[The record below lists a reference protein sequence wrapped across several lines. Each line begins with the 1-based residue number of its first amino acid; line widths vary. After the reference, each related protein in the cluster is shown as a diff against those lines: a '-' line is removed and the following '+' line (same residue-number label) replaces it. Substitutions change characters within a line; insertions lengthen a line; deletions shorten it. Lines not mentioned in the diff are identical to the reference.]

1 MVLKNNESQNNI
13 GQMAMV
19 NCNDKLINQSTTS
32 TSSPSYSSS
41 SNSPFIY
48 VTDDRTEDKPLEKP
62 VKSSVKECYDIEITG
77 ENHTGFPLF
86 FQSNIATIFIP
97 KKVKTHLE
105 RFVPNQYLKNID
117 RDKNIAIEKCL
128 AFVSNLSSTFY
139 ADDRFKSLS
148 STHLDEQSKR
158 GRDNTYVY
166 NHIIKALT
174 YSTNT
179 TEAIIMVKKN
189 KFGNE
194 TYQEGVACKEYCFT
208 DTYFKGDLVEY
219 IIKDKGILQKRNKFF
234 YSQLKKAYDNPIASN
249 LIELYSKIELPSHGE
264 IILEAKRLI
273 KTKHK
278 NKKGKILTLLNKHQK
293 SYYKDA
299 SARSFVEQN
308 IKLFDYL
315 TKRGFMI
322 PIIGTEKSG
331 GRVVDSFTLMS
342 SWIRKLVKID
352 GDPIVTVDFK
362 AFHPNIAMTIY
373 GGTKRYVTHDQVA
386 KGGSIELA
394 DVKTE
399 HLSYFNERVQ
409 GMKRSP
415 LYSYYNESETAMN
428 EAIINE
434 KQMSVKGHKITSMRM
449 FAKEV
454 EIMTECIKQLNSKGI
469 LVGYVYDALFCKQS
483 DAKIVEETMNK
494 VVLEF
499 GVYTIASVEEN

>member
-1 MVLKNNESQNNI
+1 MVLKHDESQNNT

-19 NCNDKLINQSTTS
+19 NCNDKLINQSSTS
-32 TSSPSYSSS
+32 TPSPSYSYSS
-41 SNSPFIY
+41 MSPFIY
-48 VTDDRTEDKPLEKP
+48 VTDDRIEDKPLEKP
-62 VKSSVKECYDIEITG
+62 VKSRVKECYDIEMTG

-128 AFVSNLSSTFY
+128 AFVSNLSSTYY

-148 STHLDEQSKR
+148 STNLDEQSKR
-158 GRDNTYVY
+158 GRDNTFVY

-179 TEAIIMVKKN
+179 IEAIIMVKKN

-194 TYQEGVACKEYCFT
+194 TYQEGVVCKEYGFT
-208 DTYFKGDLVEY
+208 DAYFKGDLVEY

-234 YSQLKKAYDNPIASN
+234 YSQLKKAHDNPIANN
-249 LIELYSKIELPSHGE
+249 LISLYSTIELPSHAE
-264 IILEAKRLI
+264 IRLQGKRL
-273 KTKHK
+273 TKV
-278 NKKGKILTLLNKHQK
+278 NYRTKKGKILTFLNKHPK

-322 PIIGTEKSG
+322 PIIGTDKSG
-331 GRVVDSFTLMS
+331 GRVVDSFTLMP
-342 SWIRKLVKID
+342 SWIRSLVKID
-352 GDPIVTVDFK
+352 GKSIVEVDYS
-362 AFHPNIAMTIY
+362 ALHPNIAMSLY
-373 GGTKRYVTHDQVA
+373 GGLRKYLTHIQVA
-386 KGGSIELA
+386 ENSNIDLSN
-394 DVKTE
+394 VKIA

-415 LYSYYNESETAMN
+415 IYSYYSESEMVMN
-428 EAIINE
+428 EAIIKE
-434 KQMSVKGHKITSMRM
+434 KQMSLKEYRITSMRM

-454 EIMTECIKQLNSKGI
+454 EIMTECIKQLNYKGI
-469 LVGYVYDALFCKQS
+469 YVGYVYDSLFCEES
-483 DAKIVEETMNK
+483 DAKLVAEIMNT
-494 VVLEF
+494 VVLKF
-499 GVYTIASVEEN
+499 NVFTTAKIG

>member
-1 MVLKNNESQNNI
+1 MVLKHDESQNNT

-62 VKSSVKECYDIEITG
+62 LKSRVKECYEIEITG

-128 AFVSNLSSTFY
+128 AFVSNLSSTYY
-139 ADDRFKSLS
+139 ADDRWKSLS
-148 STHLDEQSKR
+148 STYLHEQTKK
-158 GRDNTYVY
+158 GNDNTVIYT
-166 NHIIKALT
+166 HIIKALK
-174 YSTNT
+174 YQTNT
-179 TEAIIMVKKN
+179 TDAVIMVKKN
-189 KFGNE
+189 EYGYE
-194 TYQEGVACKEYCFT
+194 SYQKGVACKEYGFT
-208 DTYFKGDLVEY
+208 DAYFKGDLVEY
-219 IIKDKGILQKRNKFF
+219 VIKDKGILQKRNRFF
-234 YSQLKKAYDNPIASN
+234 YSQLKKAYDNPIANN
-249 LIELYSKIELPSHGE
+249 LIGLYPKIELPSHAE
-264 IILEAKRLI
+264 IRLEAKRL
-273 KTKHK
+273 TKV
-278 NKKGKILTLLNKHQK
+278 NYRTKKGKILTFLNKHPK

-299 SARSFVEQN
+299 SARSFVEQD

-322 PIIGTEKSG
+322 PIIGTDKSG
-331 GRVVDSFTLMS
+331 GRVVDSFTLMP
-342 SWIRKLVKID
+342 SWIRRLVKID
-352 GDPIVTVDFK
+352 GKSIVEVDYS
-362 AFHPNIAMTIY
+362 ALHPNIAMSIY
-373 GGTKRYVTHDQVA
+373 GGTKRYLTHLQVA
-386 KGGSIELA
+386 ENSNIDLSN
-394 DVKTE
+394 VKIA

-415 LYSYYNESETAMN
+415 LYSYYSESETAMN
-428 EAIINE
+428 EAIIKE
-434 KQMSVKGHKITSMRM
+434 KQMSLKGHRITSMRM

-454 EIMTECIKQLNSKGI
+454 KIMTECIKQLNSKGI
-469 LVGYVYDALFCKQS
+469 YVGYVYDSLFCKES
-483 DAKIVEETMNK
+483 DAKLVAEIMNT
-494 VVLEF
+494 VVLKF
-499 GVYTIASVEEN
+499 NVFTTAKIG

>member
-1 MVLKNNESQNNI
+1 MVLKHNEFQNNT

-32 TSSPSYSSS
+32 TSYPSYSSS

-48 VTDDRTEDKPLEKP
+48 VTDDRTEDKPPKNQ
-62 VKSSVKECYDIEITG
+62 VKSRVKECYDIEITG

-97 KKVKTHLE
+97 KKVKTHIG
-105 RFVPNQYLKNID
+105 RFVPKQYLKNID

-139 ADDRFKSLS
+139 ADDRYKSLS

-158 GRDNTYVY
+158 GRDNTFVY
-166 NHIIKALT
+166 NYIIKALT

-179 TEAIIMVKKN
+179 KEAIIMVKKN

-194 TYQEGVACKEYCFT
+194 TYQEGVVCKEYGFT

-219 IIKDKGILQKRNKFF
+219 VIKDKGILEKRNKFF
-234 YSQLKKAYDNPIASN
+234 YSQLKKAHDNPIANN
-249 LIELYSKIELPSHGE
+249 LISLYSKIELPSRAE
-264 IILEAKRLI
+264 IILEAKRLTKI
-273 KTKHK
+273 KHR
-278 NKKGKILTLLNKHQK
+278 NKKGKMLTFLNKHPK

-299 SARSFVEQN
+299 SARSFIEQD

-331 GRVVDSFTLMS
+331 GRVVDSFTLMP
-342 SWIRKLVKID
+342 SWIRRLVKID
-352 GDPIVTVDFK
+352 GKSIVEVDYS
-362 AFHPNIAMTIY
+362 ALHPNIAMSLY
-373 GGTKRYVTHDQVA
+373 GGSRKYLTHLQVA
-386 KGGSIELA
+386 ENSNIDLSN
-394 DVKTE
+394 VKIA

-415 LYSYYNESETAMN
+415 LYSYYSESEMAMN
-428 EAIINE
+428 EAIIKE
-434 KQMSVKGHKITSMRM
+434 KQTSLKGHRITSMRM

-454 EIMTECIKQLNSKGI
+454 EIMTECIKQLNYQGI
-469 LVGYVYDALFCKQS
+469 YVGYIYDALFCKES
-483 DAKIVEETMNK
+483 DAKLVEEIMNI
-494 VVLEF
+494 VVLENR
-499 GVYTIASVEEN
+499 VYTTAKIG

>member
-1 MVLKNNESQNNI
+1 MVLKHNESQNNT

-19 NCNDKLINQSTTS
+19 NCKDKLINQS

-41 SNSPFIY
+41 SISPFIY

-62 VKSSVKECYDIEITG
+62 VKSWVTECYDIEITG

-128 AFVSNLSSTFY
+128 AFVSNLSSTYY

-158 GRDNTYVY
+158 GRDNTFVY

-194 TYQEGVACKEYCFT
+194 TYQEGVVCKEYGFT
-208 DTYFKGDLVEY
+208 DAYFKGDLVEY
-219 IIKDKGILQKRNKFF
+219 VIKDKGILQKRNKFF
-234 YSQLKKAYDNPIASN
+234 YSQLKKAHDNPIANN
-249 LIELYSKIELPSHGE
+249 LISLYSKIELPSHAE
-264 IILEAKRLI
+264 IILEAKRL
-273 KTKHK
+273 TKINHR
-278 NKKGKILTLLNKHQK
+278 NKKGKVLTFLNKHSK

-299 SARSFVEQN
+299 DARSFVEQN

-331 GRVVDSFTLMS
+331 GRVVDSFTLMP
-342 SWIRKLVKID
+342 SWIRRLVKID
-352 GDPIVTVDFK
+352 GKSIVEVDYS
-362 AFHPNIAMTIY
+362 ALHPNIAMSLY
-373 GGTKRYVTHDQVA
+373 GGSRKYLTHLQVA
-386 KGGSIELA
+386 KESNLNINE
-394 DVKTE
+394 VKIQ
-399 HLSYFNERVQ
+399 HLSYFNEREP

-415 LYSYYNESETAMN
+415 LYSYYSKSESAMN
-428 EAIINE
+428 DAIIME
-434 KQMSVKGHKITSMRM
+434 KQTSLKGHRITSMRM
-449 FAKEV
+449 FVEEV
-454 EIMTECIKQLNSKGI
+454 EIMTECIKQLNYKGI
-469 LVGYVYDALFCKQS
+469 YVGYIYDALFCKES
-483 DAKIVEETMNK
+483 DAKLVEEIMNK
-494 VVLEF
+494 VVLEYS
-499 GVYTIASVEEN
+499 VYTTAKIG